1 MEKDYFSHLS
11 PKERHILK
19 EKGTEPPF
27 SGEYNNFFKPGVF
40 ICRACKSPLYESN
53 TKFNSGCGWPSFDD
67 EIEKAIVR
75 YKDLSN
81 NKIRTEI
88 CCAKCNGHLGHVFH
102 GEEIT
107 KKNTRHCVNSLSI
120 QFKPYEK
127 LEQATLG
134 AGCFWGIDKIFS
146 ETTGVYIAS
155 VGYMGGITKNPTYKD
170 VCKGD
175 TQHAEVVNIYF
186 NPEVISYSKILTIF
200 WRNHN
205 PTTLNKQGPDEGSQ
219 YRSIIFYYSN
229 RQRKD
234 IEKSILEQSK
244 NWENPIVTK
253 SMPASTFYRAEE
265 YHQNYLQ
272 KKGLTNCGI

>member
-1 MEKDYFSHLS
+1 M
-11 PKERHILK
+11 
-19 EKGTEPPF
+19 
-27 SGEYNNFFKPGVF
+27 
-40 ICRACKSPLYESN
+40 
-53 TKFNSGCGWPSFDD
+53 
-67 EIEKAIVR
+67 
-75 YKDLSN
+75 
-81 NKIRTEI
+81 
-88 CCAKCNGHLGHVFH
+88 
-102 GEEIT
+102 
-107 KKNTRHCVNSLSI
+107 NSLSI

-134 AGCFWGIDKIFS
+134 AGCFWRIDKIFS

-155 VGYMGGITKNPTYKD
+155 VGYMGGVTKNPTYKD
-170 VCKGD
+170 ICKGD

-272 KKGLTNCGI
+272 KKGLNNCGI